1 MGGVDDEF
9 EPLMREWVVEKETL
23 CAPDLGRKRTDL
35 VVDIGIAKLDFMFE
49 TLAT

>member
-1 MGGVDDEF
+1 MSGGKGGIVF
-9 EPLMREWVVEKETL
+9 P
-23 CAPDLGRKRTDL
+23 GFGSNRTDL